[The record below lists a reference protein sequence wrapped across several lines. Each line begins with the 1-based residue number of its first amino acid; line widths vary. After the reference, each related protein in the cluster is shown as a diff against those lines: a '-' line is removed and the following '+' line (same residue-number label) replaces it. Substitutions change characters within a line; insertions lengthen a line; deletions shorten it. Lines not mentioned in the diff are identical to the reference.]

1 MLFRSPIEGKSFLDL
16 LTKEDSKSQKDY
28 VLIGKER
35 HDVGRPNDQG
45 YPIRGIIKGDFLYLI
60 NFETSRWPAGNP
72 ETGYMNVDGSPTKTE
87 VLKARRN
94 PETES
99 YWQLSSVNGRKR
111 NCIISQKTGNVW
123 QIWQKMLITM
133 Y

>member
-1 MLFRSPIEGKSFLDL
+1 MEKGITKTGREIKDLLSFIDLAPTILAVAGIPEEKSRMQPIEGKSFLDL
-16 LTKEDSKSQKDY
+16 LTKEDSKPQKDY

-72 ETGYMNVDGSPTKTE
+72 ETGYMNVDGSPTK
-87 VLKARRN
+87 
-94 PETES
+94 
-99 YWQLSSVNGRKR
+99 
-111 NCIISQKTGNVW
+111 QK
-123 QIWQKMLITM
+123 